1 MQLYQPRK
9 DCEQQAKPWRLTN
22 KTQRSLNLNCST
34 FSFEEKL
41 ESTSWGSR
49 VSSSPEW
56 PESTSSK
63 IYRAITKGD
72 DELDTFLIN
81 RTRIQEQECRRTS
94 LKLFRWEIFSQNAH
108 LVRSITPDGAARIFL
123 PPYATAGIWT
133 HVSRVAPTRDLL
145 KDALPTE
152 LPRRGYNTKKIVT
165 FGALKSR

>member
-81 RTRIQEQECRRTS
+81 RTRIQECRRTS
-94 LKLFRWEIFSQNAH
+94 LKLFRWEIFSQNVH
-108 LVRSITPDGAARIFL
+108 LVPRIMPDGAARIFL
-123 PPYATAGIWT
+123 PPYAVAGIQT
-133 HVSRVAPTRDLL
+133 VGKAAPTWDLL
-145 KDALPTE
+145 EDALSSE
-152 LPRRGYNTKKIVT
+152 LPRRG
-165 FGALKSR
+165 